1 MGTELALMLERD
13 LILSIITIVFSLLI
27 GSFLNVV
34 IIRLPRQMHW
44 QREKDEQG
52 AAPPPGI
59 AWPPSHCP
67 SCEHTLSWWENL
79 PLLSYLLL
87 RGRCRA
93 CRTGIS
99 LRYPL
104 VEGLTALLSLV
115 VVLKL
120 GPQWST
126 AAALVLTWALI
137 ALAFIDLEHFLLPD
151 RITLPLLAVGLLVN
165 AIGGFT
171 DPLSALIGAVSGYGI
186 LWAIYHVYRVV
197 RRGREG
203 FGYGDFKLLGALGA
217 WLGWQPLPLV
227 VLLSSGV
234 GAVIGITLIL
244 LRRHQLREPLPFG
257 PFLAGAGW
265 LVLLWE
271 EELWLLLDTILAPLV
286 RLLSKVLVPLLN
298 ALFTL
303 FT

>member
-1 MGTELALMLERD
+1 MLERD
-13 LILSIITIVFSLLI
+13 SILSIITVVFSLLI

-34 IIRLPRQMHW
+34 IVRLPRQMHW
-44 QREKDEQG
+44 QWEKDEQG

-93 CRTGIS
+93 CKAGIS

-104 VEGLTALLSLV
+104 VEALTALLSLV

-126 AAALVLTWALI
+126 VAALVLTWALI

-165 AIGGFT
+165 TIGGFT
-171 DPLSALIGAVSGYGI
+171 DPLSALIGAVSGYGL
-186 LWAIYHVYRVV
+186 LWAVYHTYRVLT
-197 RRGREG
+197 GREG

-217 WLGWQPLPLV
+217 WLGWQLLPLII
-227 VLLSSGV
+227 LLSAGV
-234 GAVIGITLIL
+234 GAAIGITLIL
-244 LRRHQLREPLPFG
+244 MRRHQRSEPLPFG
-257 PFLAGAGW
+257 PFLVGAGW
-265 LVLLWE
+265 LALLWGQK
-271 EELWLLLDTILAPLV
+271 WNTIY
-286 RLLSKVLVPLLN
+286 LN
-298 ALFTL
+298 IAGL
-303 FT
+303 

>member
-1 MGTELALMLERD
+1 MLERD
-13 LILSIITIVFSLLI
+13 LILSIITVVFSLLI

-34 IIRLPRQMHW
+34 IVRLPRQMHW
-44 QREKDEQG
+44 QWEKDEQG

-67 SCEHTLSWWENL
+67 SCEHALSWWENL

-104 VEGLTALLSLV
+104 VEALTALLSLV
-115 VVLKL
+115 VVLIL

-126 AAALVLTWALI
+126 VAALVLTWALI

-165 AIGGFT
+165 TIGGFT
-171 DPLSALIGAVSGYGI
+171 DLLSALIGAVSGYGI
-186 LWAIYHVYRVV
+186 LWAVYHAYRALT
-197 RRGREG
+197 GREG

-217 WLGWQPLPLV
+217 WLGWQ
-227 VLLSSGV
+227 LLQQVAARQGIDLAREATV
-234 GAVIGITLIL
+234 QYAAVRWRAGAVEKGYIVGYCGKTV
-244 LRRHQLREPLPFG
+244 RRDTAE
-257 PFLAGAGW
+257 GW
-265 LVLLWE
+265 RRVMSW
-271 EELWLLLDTILAPLV
+271 
-286 RLLSKVLVPLLN
+286 RCLSCGCSSP
-298 ALFTL
+298 
-303 FT
+303 

>member
-1 MGTELALMLERD
+1 MLEQD
-13 LILSIITIVFSLLI
+13 FILSIVTVVFSLLI

-34 IIRLPRQMHW
+34 IVRLPRQIHW
-44 QREKDEQG
+44 QWEKDEQG

-67 SCEHTLSWWENL
+67 SCEHALSWWENL

-93 CRTGIS
+93 CGTGIS

-104 VEGLTALLSLV
+104 VEALTALLSLV
-115 VVLKL
+115 VVVTM
-120 GPQWST
+120 GPQWLT
-126 AAALVLTWALI
+126 IAALMLTWALI

-151 RITLPLLAVGLLVN
+151 RITLPLLAAGLLVN

-171 DPLSALIGAVSGYGI
+171 DPLSAVIGAVSGYGL
-186 LWAIYHVYRVV
+186 LWAVYHAYRALT
-197 RRGREG
+197 GREG

-217 WLGWQPLPLV
+217 FLGWQLLPLII
-227 VLLSSGV
+227 LLSAGV
-234 GAVIGITLIL
+234 GAIIGIALIL
-244 LRRHQLREPLPFG
+244 LRRHQRSEPLPFG

-265 LVLLWE
+265 LALLWGQK
-271 EELWLLLDTILAPLV
+271 WNTIY
-286 RLLSKVLVPLLN
+286 LN
-298 ALFTL
+298 IAGL
-303 FT
+303 

>member
-1 MGTELALMLERD
+1 MGAELALMLERD
-13 LILSIITIVFSLLI
+13 LILSIITVVFSLLI

-34 IIRLPRQMHW
+34 IVRLPRQIHW
-44 QREKDEQG
+44 QWEKDEQG
-52 AAPPPGI
+52 AAAPPGI

-93 CRTGIS
+93 CGTGIS

-126 AAALVLTWALI
+126 VAALVLTWALI

-165 AIGGFT
+165 TIGGFT

-186 LWAIYHVYRVV
+186 LWAVYHAYRALT
-197 RRGREG
+197 GREG

-217 WLGWQPLPLV
+217 WLGWQLLPLV

-234 GAVIGITLIL
+234 GAVIGVTLIL
-244 LRRHQLREPLPFG
+244 LRRHQRSEPLPFG
-257 PFLAGAGW
+257 PFLVGAGW
-265 LVLLWE
+265 LALLWGQK
-271 EELWLLLDTILAPLV
+271 WNTIY
-286 RLLSKVLVPLLN
+286 LN
-298 ALFTL
+298 IAGL
-303 FT
+303 

>member
-1 MGTELALMLERD
+1 
-13 LILSIITIVFSLLI
+13 LLI

-34 IIRLPRQMHW
+34 IVRLPRQMHW
-44 QREKDEQG
+44 QWEKDEQG

-87 RGRCRA
+87 RGRCRE
-93 CRTGIS
+93 CGTGIS

-104 VEGLTALLSLV
+104 VEALTALLSLV

-126 AAALVLTWALI
+126 VAALVLTWALI

-151 RITLPLLAVGLLVN
+151 RITLPLLAMGLLIN
-165 AIGGFT
+165 TIGGFT
-171 DPLSALIGAVSGYGI
+171 DPLSALIGAVSGYGL
-186 LWAIYHVYRVV
+186 LWAIYHAYRALT
-197 RRGREG
+197 GREG

-217 WLGWQPLPLV
+217 WLGWQLLPLII
-227 VLLSSGV
+227 LLSAGV
-234 GAVIGITLIL
+234 GAAIGITLIL
-244 LRRHQLREPLPFG
+244 LRRHQRSEPLPFG
-257 PFLAGAGW
+257 PFLVGAGW
-265 LVLLWE
+265 LALLWGQK
-271 EELWLLLDTILAPLV
+271 WNTIY
-286 RLLSKVLVPLLN
+286 LN
-298 ALFTL
+298 IAGL
-303 FT
+303 

>member
-1 MGTELALMLERD
+1 VGVELALMLERD
-13 LILSIITIVFSLLI
+13 SILSIITVVFSLLI

-34 IIRLPRQMHW
+34 IVRLPRQMHW
-44 QREKDEQG
+44 QWEKDEQG

-67 SCEHTLSWWENL
+67 SCEHALSWWENL

-93 CRTGIS
+93 CKAGIS

-104 VEGLTALLSLV
+104 VEALTALLSLV
-115 VVLKL
+115 VVLIL

-126 AAALVLTWALI
+126 VAALVLTWALI

-186 LWAIYHVYRVV
+186 LWAVYHAYRALT
-197 RRGREG
+197 GREG

-217 WLGWQPLPLV
+217 WLGWQLLPLV
-227 VLLSSGV
+227 ILLSAGV
-234 GAVIGITLIL
+234 GAAIGITLIL
-244 LRRHQLREPLPFG
+244 IRRHQRSEPLPFG

-265 LVLLWE
+265 LALLWGQK
-271 EELWLLLDTILAPLV
+271 WNTIY
-286 RLLSKVLVPLLN
+286 LN
-298 ALFTL
+298 IAGL
-303 FT
+303 

>member
-1 MGTELALMLERD
+1 MLEQD
-13 LILSIITIVFSLLI
+13 FILSIVTVVFSLLI

-34 IIRLPRQMHW
+34 IVRLPRKMHW
-44 QREKDEQG
+44 QWEKDGQG
-52 AAPPPGI
+52 AAPPGI

-87 RGRCRA
+87 HGRCRA
-93 CRTGIS
+93 CGAGIS

-104 VEGLTALLSLV
+104 VEALTALLSLV
-115 VVLKL
+115 VVVTM
-120 GPQWST
+120 GPQWLT
-126 AAALVLTWALI
+126 IAALVLTWALI

-186 LWAIYHVYRVV
+186 LWAVYHAHRALT
-197 RRGREG
+197 GREG

-217 WLGWQPLPLV
+217 FLGWQLLPLV
-227 VLLSSGV
+227 ILLSAGV
-234 GAVIGITLIL
+234 GAIIGIALIL
-244 LRRHQLREPLPFG
+244 LRRHQRSEPLPFG
-257 PFLAGAGW
+257 PYLAGAGW
-265 LVLLWE
+265 LALLWGE
-271 EELWLLLDTILAPLV
+271 KWNTLY
-286 RLLSKVLVPLLN
+286 LN
-298 ALFTL
+298 LTGL
-303 FT
+303 

>member
-1 MGTELALMLERD
+1 VGTELALMLERD
-13 LILSIITIVFSLLI
+13 SILSIITVVFSLLI

-34 IIRLPRQMHW
+34 IVRLPRQMHW
-44 QREKDEQG
+44 QWEKDEQG

-67 SCEHTLSWWENL
+67 SCEHALSWWENL

-93 CRTGIS
+93 CKAGIS

-104 VEGLTALLSLV
+104 VEALTALLSLV
-115 VVLKL
+115 VVLIL

-126 AAALVLTWALI
+126 VAALVLTWALI

-186 LWAIYHVYRVV
+186 LWAVYHAYRALT
-197 RRGREG
+197 GREG

-217 WLGWQPLPLV
+217 WLGWQLLPLV
-227 VLLSSGV
+227 ILLSAGV
-234 GAVIGITLIL
+234 GAAIGITLIL
-244 LRRHQLREPLPFG
+244 IRRHQRSEPLPFG

-265 LVLLWE
+265 LALLWGQK
-271 EELWLLLDTILAPLV
+271 WNTIY
-286 RLLSKVLVPLLN
+286 LN
-298 ALFTL
+298 IAGL
-303 FT
+303 

>member
-1 MGTELALMLERD
+1 MLERD
-13 LILSIITIVFSLLI
+13 LILSIITVVFSLLI

-34 IIRLPRQMHW
+34 IVRLPRKMHW
-44 QREKDEQG
+44 QWEKDEQG

-67 SCEHTLSWWENL
+67 SCEHALSWWENL

-87 RGRCRA
+87 HGRCRA
-93 CRTGIS
+93 CGAGIS

-104 VEGLTALLSLV
+104 VEALTALLSLI

-126 AAALVLTWALI
+126 VAALVLTWALI

-165 AIGGFT
+165 TIGGFT

-186 LWAIYHVYRVV
+186 LWAVYHAYRALT
-197 RRGREG
+197 GREG

-217 WLGWQPLPLV
+217 WLGWQLLPLV
-227 VLLSSGV
+227 ILLSAGV
-234 GAVIGITLIL
+234 GAIIGIALIL
-244 LRRHQLREPLPFG
+244 LRRHQRSEPLPFG
-257 PFLAGAGW
+257 PYLAGAGW
-265 LVLLWE
+265 LALLWGE
-271 EELWLLLDTILAPLV
+271 KWNTLY
-286 RLLSKVLVPLLN
+286 LN
-298 ALFTL
+298 LTGL
-303 FT
+303 

>member
-1 MGTELALMLERD
+1 MLERD
-13 LILSIITIVFSLLI
+13 SILSIITVVFSLLI

-34 IIRLPRQMHW
+34 IVRLPRQMHW
-44 QREKDEQG
+44 QWEKDEQG
-52 AAPPPGI
+52 AAPPGI

-93 CRTGIS
+93 CRAGIS

-104 VEGLTALLSLV
+104 VEALTALLSLI

-126 AAALVLTWALI
+126 VAALVLTWALI

-165 AIGGFT
+165 TIGGFT

-186 LWAIYHVYRVV
+186 LWAVYHAYRALT
-197 RRGREG
+197 GREG

-217 WLGWQPLPLV
+217 WLGWQLLPLV
-227 VLLSSGV
+227 ILLSAGV
-234 GAVIGITLIL
+234 GAIIGIALIL
-244 LRRHQLREPLPFG
+244 LRRHQRSEPLPFG
-257 PFLAGAGW
+257 PYLAGAGW
-265 LVLLWE
+265 LALLWGE
-271 EELWLLLDTILAPLV
+271 KWNTLY
-286 RLLSKVLVPLLN
+286 LN
-298 ALFTL
+298 LTGL
-303 FT
+303 

>member
-1 MGTELALMLERD
+1 VGAELALMLERD
-13 LILSIITIVFSLLI
+13 FILSIVTVVFPLLI

-34 IIRLPRQMHW
+34 IVRLPRQVQW
-44 QREKDEQG
+44 QWEKDKQG
-52 AAPPPGI
+52 AVPPPGI

-93 CRTGIS
+93 CGTGIS

-104 VEGLTALLSLV
+104 VEALTALLSLV

-120 GPQWST
+120 GLQWPT
-126 AAALVLTWALI
+126 VAALALTWALI

-151 RITLPLLAVGLLVN
+151 RITLPLLAAGLLVN

-171 DPLSALIGAVSGYGI
+171 DPLSAVIGAVSGYGI
-186 LWAIYHVYRVV
+186 LWAVYHAHRALT
-197 RRGREG
+197 GREG

-217 WLGWQPLPLV
+217 FLGWQLLPLV
-227 VLLSSGV
+227 ILLSAGV
-234 GAVIGITLIL
+234 GAAIGITLIL
-244 LRRHQLREPLPFG
+244 LRRHQRSEPLPFG
-257 PFLAGAGW
+257 PYLAGAGW
-265 LVLLWE
+265 LALLWGE
-271 EELWLLLDTILAPLV
+271 KWNTIY
-286 RLLSKVLVPLLN
+286 LN
-298 ALFTL
+298 LTGL
-303 FT
+303 

>member
-1 MGTELALMLERD
+1 MLERD
-13 LILSIITIVFSLLI
+13 SILSIITVVFSLLI

-34 IIRLPRQMHW
+34 IVRLPRQMHW
-44 QREKDEQG
+44 QWEKDEQG

-67 SCEHTLSWWENL
+67 SCEHALSWWENL

-93 CRTGIS
+93 CRAGIS

-104 VEGLTALLSLV
+104 VEALTALLSLI
-115 VVLKL
+115 VVLIL

-126 AAALVLTWALI
+126 VAALVLTWALI

-186 LWAIYHVYRVV
+186 LWAVYHAYRALT
-197 RRGREG
+197 GREG

-217 WLGWQPLPLV
+217 WLGWQLLPLV
-227 VLLSSGV
+227 ILLSAGV
-234 GAVIGITLIL
+234 GAAIGITLIL
-244 LRRHQLREPLPFG
+244 LRRHQRSEPLPFG

-265 LVLLWE
+265 LALLWGQK
-271 EELWLLLDTILAPLV
+271 WNTIY
-286 RLLSKVLVPLLN
+286 LN
-298 ALFTL
+298 IAGL
-303 FT
+303 

>member
-1 MGTELALMLERD
+1 MLERD
-13 LILSIITIVFSLLI
+13 SILSIITVVFSLLI

-34 IIRLPRQMHW
+34 IVRLPRQMHW
-44 QREKDEQG
+44 QWEKDEQG

-59 AWPPSHCP
+59 VWPPSHCP
-67 SCEHTLSWWENL
+67 SCEHALSWWENL

-93 CRTGIS
+93 CGAGIS

-104 VEGLTALLSLV
+104 VEALTALLSLL
-115 VVLKL
+115 VVLIL

-126 AAALVLTWALI
+126 VAALVLTWALI

-165 AIGGFT
+165 TIGGFT

-186 LWAIYHVYRVV
+186 LWAVYHAYRALT
-197 RRGREG
+197 GREG

-217 WLGWQPLPLV
+217 WLGWQLLPLV
-227 VLLSSGV
+227 ILLSAGV
-234 GAVIGITLIL
+234 GAAIGITLIL
-244 LRRHQLREPLPFG
+244 LRRHQRSEPLPFG

-265 LVLLWE
+265 LALLWGQK
-271 EELWLLLDTILAPLV
+271 WNTIY
-286 RLLSKVLVPLLN
+286 LN
-298 ALFTL
+298 IAGL
-303 FT
+303 

>member
-1 MGTELALMLERD
+1 MIETLTLAPGGE
-13 LILSIITIVFSLLI
+13 SLLYLI
-27 GSFLNVV
+27 TVVVALIVGSFLNV
-34 IIRLPRQMHW
+34 IIVRVPRQLQWHW
-44 QREKDEQG
+44 HGKQAGLAK
-52 AAPPPGI
+52 PPGI
-59 AWPPSHCP
+59 AGPASQCP
-67 SCEHTLSWWENL
+67 VCGQPIRWRDNL
-79 PLLSYLLL
+79 PLVSFLILK
-87 RGRCRA
+87 GRCRSCEA
-93 CRTGIS
+93 AIS
-99 LRYPL
+99 VRYPL
-104 VEGLTALLSLV
+104 VEALTALLSLV

-120 GPQWST
+120 GLQWST
-126 AAALVLTWALI
+126 VAALVLTWALI

-151 RITLPLLAVGLLVN
+151 QITLPLLAAGLLVN

-244 LRRHQLREPLPFG
+244 LRCHQLREPLPFG

-298 ALFTL
+298 ALFT
-303 FT
+303 

>member
-1 MGTELALMLERD
+1 MLEQD
-13 LILSIITIVFSLLI
+13 FILSIVTVVFSLLI

-34 IIRLPRQMHW
+34 IVRLPRQIHW
-44 QREKDEQG
+44 QWEKDEQG

-67 SCEHTLSWWENL
+67 SCGHALSWWENL

-93 CRTGIS
+93 CGTGIS

-104 VEGLTALLSLV
+104 VEALTALLSLV
-115 VVLKL
+115 VVVTM
-120 GPQWST
+120 GPQWLT
-126 AAALVLTWALI
+126 IAALMLTWALI

-151 RITLPLLAVGLLVN
+151 RITLPLLAAGLLVN

-171 DPLSALIGAVSGYGI
+171 DPLSAVIGAVSGYGL
-186 LWAIYHVYRVV
+186 LWAVYHAYRALT
-197 RRGREG
+197 GREG

-217 WLGWQPLPLV
+217 FLGWQLLPLII
-227 VLLSSGV
+227 LLSAGV
-234 GAVIGITLIL
+234 GAIIGIALIL
-244 LRRHQLREPLPFG
+244 LRRHQRSEPLPFG

-265 LVLLWE
+265 LALLWGQK
-271 EELWLLLDTILAPLV
+271 WNTIY
-286 RLLSKVLVPLLN
+286 LN
-298 ALFTL
+298 IAGL
-303 FT
+303 

>member
-1 MGTELALMLERD
+1 MLERD
-13 LILSIITIVFSLLI
+13 LILSIITVVFSLLI

-34 IIRLPRQMHW
+34 IVRLPRKMHW
-44 QREKDEQG
+44 QWEKDEQG

-67 SCEHTLSWWENL
+67 SCEHALSWWENL

-93 CRTGIS
+93 CKAGIS

-104 VEGLTALLSLV
+104 VEALTALLSLI

-126 AAALVLTWALI
+126 VAALVLTWALI

-186 LWAIYHVYRVV
+186 LWAVYHAHRALT
-197 RRGREG
+197 GREG

-217 WLGWQPLPLV
+217 WLGWQLLPLV
-227 VLLSSGV
+227 ILLSAGV
-234 GAVIGITLIL
+234 GAIIGIALIL
-244 LRRHQLREPLPFG
+244 LRRHQRSEPLPFG
-257 PFLAGAGW
+257 PYLAGAGW
-265 LVLLWE
+265 LALLWGE
-271 EELWLLLDTILAPLV
+271 KWNTLY
-286 RLLSKVLVPLLN
+286 LN
-298 ALFTL
+298 LTGL
-303 FT
+303 

>member
-1 MGTELALMLERD
+1 VGAELAVMLEQD
-13 LILSIITIVFSLLI
+13 LILSIVTVVFSLLI

-34 IIRLPRQMHW
+34 IVRLPRQMQW
-44 QREKDEQG
+44 QWEKDEQG
-52 AAPPPGI
+52 ATLPPGI

-67 SCEHTLSWWENL
+67 SCEHALSWWENL

-87 RGRCRA
+87 HGRCRE
-93 CRTGIS
+93 CGTGIS

-104 VEGLTALLSLV
+104 VEALTALLSLV

-120 GPQWST
+120 GLQWPT
-126 AAALVLTWALI
+126 VAALVLTWALI

-151 RITLPLLAVGLLVN
+151 RITLPLLAAGLLVN

-186 LWAIYHVYRVV
+186 LWAVYHAYRALT
-197 RRGREG
+197 GREG

-217 WLGWQPLPLV
+217 WMGWQLLPLV
-227 VLLSSGV
+227 ILLSAGV

-244 LRRHQLREPLPFG
+244 LRRHQRSEPLPFG
-257 PFLAGAGW
+257 PYLAGAGW
-265 LVLLWE
+265 L
-271 EELWLLLDTILAPLV
+271 ALV
-286 RLLSKVLVPLLN
+286 WGEKWNMIYLN
-298 ALFTL
+298 IAGL
-303 FT
+303 

>member
-1 MGTELALMLERD
+1 MLERD
-13 LILSIITIVFSLLI
+13 LILSIITVVFSLLI

-34 IIRLPRQMHW
+34 IVRLPRKMHW
-44 QREKDEQG
+44 QWEKDEQG

-67 SCEHTLSWWENL
+67 SCEHALSWWENL

-93 CRTGIS
+93 CRAGIS

-104 VEGLTALLSLV
+104 VEALTALLSLI
-115 VVLKL
+115 VVLIL

-126 AAALVLTWALI
+126 VAALVLTWALI

-151 RITLPLLAVGLLVN
+151 RITLPLLTVGLLVN
-165 AIGGFT
+165 TIGGFT
-171 DPLSALIGAVSGYGI
+171 DPLSALIGAVSGYGL
-186 LWAIYHVYRVV
+186 LWAVYHAYRALT
-197 RRGREG
+197 GREG

-217 WLGWQPLPLV
+217 WLGWQLLPLII
-227 VLLSSGV
+227 LLSAGV
-234 GAVIGITLIL
+234 GAAIGITLIL
-244 LRRHQLREPLPFG
+244 IRRHQRSEPLPFG

-265 LVLLWE
+265 LALLWGQK
-271 EELWLLLDTILAPLV
+271 WNTIY
-286 RLLSKVLVPLLN
+286 LN
-298 ALFTL
+298 IAGL
-303 FT
+303 

>member
-1 MGTELALMLERD
+1 MGAELALMLEQD
-13 LILSIITIVFSLLI
+13 FILSIVTVVFSLLI

-34 IIRLPRQMHW
+34 IVRLPRKMHW
-44 QREKDEQG
+44 QWEKDGQG
-52 AAPPPGI
+52 AAPPGI

-87 RGRCRA
+87 HGRCRA
-93 CRTGIS
+93 CGAGIS

-104 VEGLTALLSLV
+104 VEALTALLSLV
-115 VVLKL
+115 VVVTM
-120 GPQWST
+120 GPQWLT
-126 AAALVLTWALI
+126 IAALVLTWALI

-186 LWAIYHVYRVV
+186 LWAVYHAHRALT
-197 RRGREG
+197 GREG

-217 WLGWQPLPLV
+217 FLGWQLLPLV
-227 VLLSSGV
+227 ILLSAGV
-234 GAVIGITLIL
+234 GAIIGIALIL
-244 LRRHQLREPLPFG
+244 LRRHQRSEPLPFG
-257 PFLAGAGW
+257 PYLAGAGW
-265 LVLLWE
+265 LALLWGE
-271 EELWLLLDTILAPLV
+271 KWNTLY
-286 RLLSKVLVPLLN
+286 LN
-298 ALFTL
+298 LTGL
-303 FT
+303 

>member
-1 MGTELALMLERD
+1 MLERD
-13 LILSIITIVFSLLI
+13 SILSIITVVFSLLI

-34 IIRLPRQMHW
+34 IVRLPRQMHW
-44 QREKDEQG
+44 QWEKDEQG

-67 SCEHTLSWWENL
+67 SCEHALSWWENL

-93 CRTGIS
+93 CKAGIS

-104 VEGLTALLSLV
+104 VEALTALLSLV
-115 VVLKL
+115 VVLIL

-126 AAALVLTWALI
+126 VAALVLTWALI

-186 LWAIYHVYRVV
+186 LWAVYHAYRALT
-197 RRGREG
+197 GREG

-217 WLGWQPLPLV
+217 WLGWQLLPLV
-227 VLLSSGV
+227 ILLSAGV
-234 GAVIGITLIL
+234 GAAIGITLIL
-244 LRRHQLREPLPFG
+244 IRRHQRSEPLPFG

-265 LVLLWE
+265 LALLWGQK
-271 EELWLLLDTILAPLV
+271 WNTIY
-286 RLLSKVLVPLLN
+286 LN
-298 ALFTL
+298 IAGL
-303 FT
+303 

>member
-1 MGTELALMLERD
+1 MGAELALMLERD
-13 LILSIITIVFSLLI
+13 LILSIITVVFSLLI

-34 IIRLPRQMHW
+34 IVRLPRQIHW
-44 QREKDEQG
+44 QWEKNEQG

-67 SCEHTLSWWENL
+67 SCEHALSWWENL

-93 CRTGIS
+93 CRAGIS

-104 VEGLTALLSLV
+104 VEALTALLSLI

-126 AAALVLTWALI
+126 VAALVLTWALI

-165 AIGGFT
+165 TIGGFT

-186 LWAIYHVYRVV
+186 LWAVYHAYRALT
-197 RRGREG
+197 GREG

-217 WLGWQPLPLV
+217 WLGWQLLPLV
-227 VLLSSGV
+227 ILLSAGV
-234 GAVIGITLIL
+234 GAAIGITLIL
-244 LRRHQLREPLPFG
+244 LRRHQRSEPLPFG

-265 LVLLWE
+265 LALLWGQK
-271 EELWLLLDTILAPLV
+271 WNTIY
-286 RLLSKVLVPLLN
+286 LN
-298 ALFTL
+298 IAGL
-303 FT
+303 

>member
-1 MGTELALMLERD
+1 VGTELALMLEQD

-34 IIRLPRQMHW
+34 IIRLPRRMHW
-44 QREKDEQG
+44 QWEKDEQG
-52 AAPPPGI
+52 ATPPPGI

-93 CRTGIS
+93 CRAGIS

-115 VVLKL
+115 VVLTL

-126 AAALVLTWALI
+126 VAALGLTWALI

-165 AIGGFT
+165 TIGGFT

-186 LWAIYHVYRVV
+186 LWAVYHAYRALT
-197 RRGREG
+197 GREG

-217 WLGWQPLPLV
+217 WLGWQLLPLV
-227 VLLSSGV
+227 ILLSAGV
-234 GAVIGITLIL
+234 GAAIGITLIL
-244 LRRHQLREPLPFG
+244 LRRHQRSEPLPFG

-265 LVLLWE
+265 LVLLWGQK
-271 EELWLLLDTILAPLV
+271 WNTIY
-286 RLLSKVLVPLLN
+286 LN
-298 ALFTL
+298 IAGL
-303 FT
+303 

>member
-1 MGTELALMLERD
+1 VGAELALMLEQD
-13 LILSIITIVFSLLI
+13 FILSIVTVVFSLLI

-34 IIRLPRQMHW
+34 IVRLPRQIHW
-44 QREKDEQG
+44 QWEKDEQG

-67 SCEHTLSWWENL
+67 SCEHALSWWENL

-93 CRTGIS
+93 CGTGIS

-104 VEGLTALLSLV
+104 VEALTALLSLV
-115 VVLKL
+115 VVVTM
-120 GPQWST
+120 GPQWLT
-126 AAALVLTWALI
+126 IAALMLTWALI

-151 RITLPLLAVGLLVN
+151 RITLPLLAAGLLVN

-171 DPLSALIGAVSGYGI
+171 DPLSAVIGAVSGYGV
-186 LWAIYHVYRVV
+186 LWAVYHAYRALT
-197 RRGREG
+197 GREG

-217 WLGWQPLPLV
+217 FLGWQLLPLII
-227 VLLSSGV
+227 LLSAGV
-234 GAVIGITLIL
+234 GAIIGIALIL
-244 LRRHQLREPLPFG
+244 LRRHQRSEPLPFG

-265 LVLLWE
+265 LALLWGQK
-271 EELWLLLDTILAPLV
+271 WNTIY
-286 RLLSKVLVPLLN
+286 LN
-298 ALFTL
+298 IAGL
-303 FT
+303 

>member
-1 MGTELALMLERD
+1 MLERD
-13 LILSIITIVFSLLI
+13 SILSIITVVFSLLI

-34 IIRLPRQMHW
+34 IVRLPRQMHW
-44 QREKDEQG
+44 QWEKDEQG

-67 SCEHTLSWWENL
+67 SCEHALSWWENL

-93 CRTGIS
+93 CRAGIS

-104 VEGLTALLSLV
+104 VEALTALLSLI

-126 AAALVLTWALI
+126 VAALVLTWALI

-165 AIGGFT
+165 TIGGFT

-186 LWAIYHVYRVV
+186 LWAVYHAYRALT
-197 RRGREG
+197 GREG

-217 WLGWQPLPLV
+217 WLGWQLLPLV
-227 VLLSSGV
+227 ILLSAGV
-234 GAVIGITLIL
+234 GAAIGITLIL
-244 LRRHQLREPLPFG
+244 LRRHQRSEPLPFG

-265 LVLLWE
+265 LALLWGQK
-271 EELWLLLDTILAPLV
+271 WNTIY
-286 RLLSKVLVPLLN
+286 LN
-298 ALFTL
+298 IAGL
-303 FT
+303 

>member
-1 MGTELALMLERD
+1 MLERD
-13 LILSIITIVFSLLI
+13 SILSIITVVFSLLI

-34 IIRLPRQMHW
+34 IVRLPRQMHW
-44 QREKDEQG
+44 QWEKDEQG

-93 CRTGIS
+93 CKAGIS

-104 VEGLTALLSLV
+104 VEALTALLSLI
-115 VVLKL
+115 VVLIL

-126 AAALVLTWALI
+126 VAALVLTWALI

-165 AIGGFT
+165 TISGFT

-186 LWAIYHVYRVV
+186 LWAVYHAYRALT
-197 RRGREG
+197 GREG

-217 WLGWQPLPLV
+217 WLGWQLLPLII
-227 VLLSSGV
+227 LLSAGV
-234 GAVIGITLIL
+234 GAAIGITLIL
-244 LRRHQLREPLPFG
+244 IRRHQRSEPLPFG

-265 LVLLWE
+265 LALLWGQK
-271 EELWLLLDTILAPLV
+271 WNTIY
-286 RLLSKVLVPLLN
+286 LN
-298 ALFTL
+298 IAGL
-303 FT
+303 

>member
-1 MGTELALMLERD
+1 VIETLTLAPGDESLLYLITVVVALM
-13 LILSIITIVFSLLI
+13 V

-34 IIRLPRQMHW
+34 IVRLPQQLQW
-44 QREKDEQG
+44 QWHGKQAG
-52 AAPPPGI
+52 LAKPPGI
-59 AWPPSHCP
+59 AGPASQCP
-67 SCEHTLSWWENL
+67 SCGQPIRWRDNI
-79 PLLSYLLL
+79 PLVSFLILK
-87 RGRCRA
+87 GRCRS
-93 CRTGIS
+93 CKTTIS
-99 LRYPL
+99 VRYPL
-104 VEGLTALLSLV
+104 VEALTALLSLV

-120 GPQWST
+120 GLQWST
-126 AAALVLTWALI
+126 VAALVLTWALI

-151 RITLPLLAVGLLVN
+151 QITLPLLAAGLLVN

-244 LRRHQLREPLPFG
+244 LRCHQLREPLPFG

-298 ALFTL
+298 ALFT
-303 FT
+303 

>member
-1 MGTELALMLERD
+1 MLEQD
-13 LILSIITIVFSLLI
+13 FILSIVTVVFSLLI

-34 IIRLPRQMHW
+34 IIRLPRKMHW
-44 QREKDEQG
+44 QWEKDGQG
-52 AAPPPGI
+52 AAPPGI

-93 CRTGIS
+93 CGAGIS

-104 VEGLTALLSLV
+104 VEALTALLSLV

-126 AAALVLTWALI
+126 VAALVLTWALI

-151 RITLPLLAVGLLVN
+151 QITLPLLAVGLLVN

-186 LWAIYHVYRVV
+186 LWAVYHAHRALT
-197 RRGREG
+197 GREG

-217 WLGWQPLPLV
+217 WLGWQLLPLV
-227 VLLSSGV
+227 ILLSAGV
-234 GAVIGITLIL
+234 GAIIGIALIL
-244 LRRHQLREPLPFG
+244 LRRHQRSEPLPFG
-257 PFLAGAGW
+257 PYLAGAGW
-265 LVLLWE
+265 LALLWGE
-271 EELWLLLDTILAPLV
+271 KWNTLY
-286 RLLSKVLVPLLN
+286 LN
-298 ALFTL
+298 LTGL
-303 FT
+303 